1 VTPRR
6 RRNEDDFYGGEIGPL
21 YSAEAAARAAE
32 SATRPTE
39 SGRATVVVGDP
50 TAYEPDRPP
59 SLSRRVARGL
69 DDWRRRILPL
79 PDEVIDQY
87 LGHGERMIHSDHPSF
102 QAFAVQNTILF
113 LVLFVVAAGFLGVS
127 FNGSFASAGV
137 IFLVLGIVLLYL
149 VLKRLRERYTSYVV
163 TNVRIMLISGIFSR
177 RAHSIPWVRVTD
189 LTYEQTLIGRL
200 FGYATLHI
208 ESANEEGGLRD
219 LEGVSDPLRFN
230 QYVIDMVVAKQGP
243 TAPGWEQQ
251 GEPAPI
257 ISVPRRT
264 GITERLRA
272 RSRRR
277 AAARA
282 AAAAAGSS
290 AGGEGS
296 EGTPAVAHQRRPL
309 AAPVRVDLP
318 ESERVTG
325 PPSPAPPFGEGDDEQ
340 GSTGSGTGSTGS
352 GSSSSGS
359 SSSPPGDEDLDWLP

>member
-1 VTPRR
+1 
-6 RRNEDDFYGGEIGPL
+6 
-21 YSAEAAARAAE
+21 
-32 SATRPTE
+32 
-39 SGRATVVVGDP
+39 
-50 TAYEPDRPP
+50 
-59 SLSRRVARGL
+59 
-69 DDWRRRILPL
+69 
-79 PDEVIDQY
+79 
-87 LGHGERMIHSDHPSF
+87 MIHSDHPSF

-318 ESERVTG
+318 ASERVTG

>member
-21 YSAEAAARAAE
+21 YSAESAARAAE
-32 SATRPTE
+32 SAGRGGD

-59 SLSRRVARGL
+59 SIYRRTARGL
-69 DDWRRRILPL
+69 DDWRRRVLPL

-87 LGHGERMIHSDHPSF
+87 LGHGERMIHNDHPSF

-113 LVLFVVAAGFLGVS
+113 IVLFVIASVFLGVS
-127 FNGSFASAGV
+127 FNGSFVSAGLV
-137 IFLVLGIVLLYL
+137 FLILGLVLLYL

-163 TNVRIMLISGIFSR
+163 TNVRIMHISGVFSR

-189 LTYEQTLIGRL
+189 LTYEQSLIGRL

-243 TAPGWEQQ
+243 TAPGWEAQ
-251 GEPAPI
+251 GEPAPV
-257 ISVPRRT
+257 ISVPRRS

-272 RSRRR
+272 RSRRK
-277 AAARA
+277 AAAKA
-282 AAAAAGSS
+282 AASRSAASS
-290 AGGEGS
+290 SGGDGGAEGP
-296 EGTPAVAHQRRPL
+296 EGTPAIAHQRRPL
-309 AAPVRVDLP
+309 AAPVRVDLS
-318 ESERVTG
+318 EAERVTP
-325 PPSPAPPFGEGDDEQ
+325 PPSGTPPSGEGDDE
-340 GSTGSGTGSTGS
+340 SG
-352 GSSSSGS
+352 
-359 SSSPPGDEDLDWLP
+359 DDDLDWLP

>member
-1 VTPRR
+1 M
-6 RRNEDDFYGGEIGPL
+6 
-21 YSAEAAARAAE
+21 
-32 SATRPTE
+32 
-39 SGRATVVVGDP
+39 
-50 TAYEPDRPP
+50 
-59 SLSRRVARGL
+59 ARGL
-69 DDWRRRILPL
+69 NDWRSRVLPL

-113 LVLFVVAAGFLGVS
+113 LILFVIATAFLGVS
-127 FNGSFASAGV
+127 FSGSFVTAGMV
-137 IFLVLGIVLLYL
+137 FLVLGIVLLYL

-163 TNVRIMLISGIFSR
+163 TNVRIMVISGVFSR

-189 LTYEQTLIGRL
+189 LTYEQNLVGRL

-251 GEPAPI
+251 GEPAPVI
-257 ISVPRRT
+257 AVPRRGGLT
-264 GITERLRA
+264 QRLRA

-282 AAAAAGSS
+282 ASRTESAASGTGGS
-290 AGGEGS
+290 EGS
-296 EGTPAVAHQRRPL
+296 EGPEGTPAIARQQRPL
-309 AAPVRVDLP
+309 AAPVRIDLP
-318 ESERVTG
+318 ESERVTP
-325 PPSPAPPFGEGDDEQ
+325 PPSPLPPFAEGDDEPTA
-340 GSTGSGTGSTGS
+340 GG
-352 GSSSSGS
+352 
-359 SSSPPGDEDLDWLP
+359 GDDLD

>member
-21 YSAEAAARAAE
+21 YSAESAARAAE
-32 SATRPTE
+32 GRRP
-39 SGRATVVVGDP
+39 TVVVGDP

-59 SLSRRVARGL
+59 SVARRTLRGL
-69 DDWRRRILPL
+69 DDWRRRVLPL

-113 LVLFVVAAGFLGVS
+113 IILFGIATVFLGVS
-127 FNGSFASAGV
+127 FNGSFVTAGGV
-137 IFLVLGIVLLYL
+137 FLVLGIVLLYL

-163 TNVRIMLISGIFSR
+163 TNVRIMLISGVFAR

-189 LTYEQTLIGRL
+189 LTYEQSLIGRL

-243 TAPGWEQQ
+243 TAPGWEAE
-251 GEPAPI
+251 GAPAPV
-257 ISVPRRT
+257 ISVPRRA

-272 RSRRR
+272 RARRR
-277 AAARA
+277 SAARSA
-282 AAAAAGSS
+282 ASRTAASSTEGAG
-290 AGGEGS
+290 AEGA
-296 EGTPAVAHQRRPL
+296 EGTPAIAHQRRPL
-309 AAPVRVDLP
+309 AAPVRMDLP

-325 PPSPAPPFGEGDDEQ
+325 PPSPVPPFGEGGDDETA
-340 GSTGSGTGSTGS
+340 TGSN
-352 GSSSSGS
+352 
-359 SSSPPGDEDLDWLP
+359 SPPAPPAPGGDDDLDWLP